1 MSATHDAAH
10 AAEVESNQSEMDHAH
25 HQEESIVASVATLC
39 VVGVGVAVV
48 EAAMLPAVLLGAA
61 AVVAPKVAPQ
71 AFSIFDPL
79 FRSTVRGV
87 YKLSQKTREFMAE
100 THERVNDI
108 VAEVDAQVP
117 PNGSAGVAHSAAAAK
132 PTATPHAA

>member
-1 MSATHDAAH
+1 MVTAHDTHAVEVEAGHHADAAKTG
-10 AAEVESNQSEMDHAH
+10 EPESM
-25 HQEESIVASVATLC
+25 VASVATLA

-61 AVVAPKVAPQ
+61 AIIAPKVMPQ

-79 FRSTVRGV
+79 FKSTVRGV

-108 VAEVDAQVP
+108 VAEVDANVP
-117 PNGSAGVAHSAAAAK
+117 ANGTGTAAPAANAK
-132 PTATPHAA
+132 PTASSAHN